1 MSARL
6 LPLRRAALCA
16 VLFVLASALPA
27 LRSSA
32 QSVPLTESQAKAAFV
47 LNFARFVEWPAGAFA
62 TREAPVVA
70 CVLGRDGVAT
80 ALQALDGR
88 PVQGRVLK
96 FRRVT
101 VADELRDCHVA
112 FLGETDERR
121 LVPLLRGLAGRA
133 VLTVGDAE
141 HFIDVGGA
149 IGLVVGEE
157 RLQFEINRAA
167 IDQAQ
172 LKASANL
179 LRLARNA
186 P

>member
-1 MSARL
+1 MKSCLPTAWRSAAS
-6 LPLRRAALCA
+6 AAL
-16 VLFVLASALPA
+16 LALACALPA
-27 LRSSA
+27 PLSIA
-32 QSVPLTESQAKAAFV
+32 QTVPLTESQAKAAFV
-47 LNFARFVEWPAGAFA
+47 LNFARFVEWPAAAFA
-62 TREAPVVA
+62 ARESPVTA

-80 ALQALDGR
+80 ALAALEGR
-88 PVQGRVLK
+88 AVQGRVLK
-96 FRRVT
+96 ARRVT
-101 VADELRDCHVA
+101 SADELRDCHVA

-149 IGLVVGEE
+149 IGLVPGEE
-157 RLQFEINRAA
+157 RLQFEINRRA
-167 IDQAQ
+167 IEQAQ

>member
-1 MSARL
+1 MIPGL
-6 LPLRRAALCA
+6 LPTRRGALGVALLSLACA
-16 VLFVLASALPA
+16 VLAP
-27 LRSSA
+27 RSIA
-32 QSVPLTESQAKAAFV
+32 QAVPLTESQAKAAFV
-47 LNFARFVEWPAGAFA
+47 LNFARFVEWPAASFA
-62 TREAPVVA
+62 TRETPVAA
-70 CVLGRDGVAT
+70 CVLGRDGVAA

-96 FRRVT
+96 ARRAAS
-101 VADELRDCHVA
+101 ADELRDCHVV

-121 LVPLLRGLAGRA
+121 LVPQLRALAGRA

-141 HFIDVGGA
+141 RFIDVGGA
-149 IGLVVGEE
+149 IGLVAGEE
-157 RLQFEINRAA
+157 RLQFEVNRQA